1 MNAWLEKP
9 LVVVSVNM
17 VTWSD
22 NVIVF
27 FVGIW
32 IRRVPAQN
40 FLVINF
46 FHVSHIGFFF
56 EQLSKSKIFITGHF
70 QGVQINL

>member
-22 NVIVF
+22 NIVS

-32 IRRVPAQN
+32 TRRIPAQN
-40 FLVINF
+40 FLVINY

-56 EQLSKSKIFITGHF
+56 ELLPKSKIFIIGHF